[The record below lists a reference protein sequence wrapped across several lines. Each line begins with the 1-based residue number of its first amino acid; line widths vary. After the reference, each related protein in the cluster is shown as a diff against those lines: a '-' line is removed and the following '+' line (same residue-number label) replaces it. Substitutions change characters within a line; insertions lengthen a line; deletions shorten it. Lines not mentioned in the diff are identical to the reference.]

1 MPFFYYNFSMNFK
14 RLLTSAFFVI
24 PLFFVFSCTSTS
36 EISKN
41 SGSQDSSTADNA
53 LEKENDNP
61 KISLVF
67 AGDIMAHAVNY
78 KYSDF
83 SLIWQDVKPLISS
96 GDLSFANIE
105 APVNDD
111 MEWSSYP
118 QFNMHSQYINAAIDA
133 GFNVFSL
140 ANNHSNDWSL
150 DGINATKSYFSLR
163 NDVWACGLKS
173 NMAEKLT
180 CQVISKNGWKILFV
194 AYTELLNSSDS
205 SQWIDFYPPKKR
217 EALIDQLKK
226 LYSINKP
233 DIFVV
238 SVHTSEEEYKQSIS
252 ESHKKFYHQII
263 EECGVDVVWANHPHV
278 YKKIEEV
285 NVPRADGNPELNR
298 TAFIMYANGN
308 TISGQR
314 SSPSLTKPHTDRD
327 STGDGLIVKLY
338 FEKQS
343 LDATGQLQD
352 TNTKTTAAVK
362 TAKVRKDIESLAEK
376 TKAQRELTSTV
387 VKLKKVEP
395 HFITSYILPT
405 GQIVVRLCDDDF
417 IKSLTRSG
425 LFTWADYVQLRKN
438 LYEKHQGNSLWQ

>member
-1 MPFFYYNFSMNFK
+1 MNFK
-14 RLLTSAFFVI
+14 RLLTSAFFAVS
-24 PLFFVFSCTSTS
+24 LFFVFSCTSTS

-41 SGSQDSSTADNA
+41 NKNSDSFTSGDVSKDGS
-53 LEKENDNP
+53 EEENTNP

-83 SLIWQDVKPLISS
+83 NLIWQDVKPLISS

-111 MEWSSYP
+111 MEWSTYP
-118 QFNMHSQYINAAIDA
+118 QFNMHSQYVNAAIDA

-150 DGINATKSYFSLR
+150 DGINATKAYFSLR

-180 CQVISKNGWKILFV
+180 CQVINKNGWKVLFV

-205 SQWIDFYPPKKR
+205 SQWIDYYPPKKR

-238 SVHTSEEEYKQSIS
+238 SVHTSEEEYKHSIS
-252 ESHKKFYHQII
+252 ESHKKFYRQII

-278 YKKIEEV
+278 YKKVEEV
-285 NVPRADGNPELNR
+285 NVPSADGNSKLNK

-338 FEKQS
+338 FEKE
-343 LDATGQLQD
+343 GQLQD
-352 TNTKTTAAVK
+352 ANAKTTAAVK
-362 TAKVRKDIESLAEK
+362 NAKVRKDIESLAEK
-376 TKAQRELTSTV
+376 TKAQREVTSTV

-405 GQIVVRLCDDDF
+405 GQIVVRLCNDDF

>member
-1 MPFFYYNFSMNFK
+1 MNFK
-14 RLLTSAFFVI
+14 RLLTSAFFAVS
-24 PLFFVFSCTSTS
+24 LFFVFSCTSTS

-41 SGSQDSSTADNA
+41 NKNSDSFTSGDVSKDGS
-53 LEKENDNP
+53 EEENTNP

-83 SLIWQDVKPLISS
+83 NLIWQDVKPLISS

-111 MEWSSYP
+111 MEWSTYP
-118 QFNMHSQYINAAIDA
+118 QFNMHSQYVNAAIDA

-150 DGINATKSYFSLR
+150 AGINATKAYFSLR

-180 CQVISKNGWKILFV
+180 CQVINKNGWKILFV

-205 SQWIDFYPPKKR
+205 SQWIDYYPPKKR

-226 LYSINKP
+226 LYSINQP

-238 SVHTSEEEYKQSIS
+238 SIHTLEEEYKHSIS
-252 ESHKKFYHQII
+252 ESHKKFYKQII

-278 YKKIEEV
+278 YKKVEEV
-285 NVPRADGNPELNR
+285 NVPSADGNPELNK

-338 FEKQS
+338 FEKE
-343 LDATGQLQD
+343 GQLQD
-352 TNTKTTAAVK
+352 ANVNTAAAVK
-362 TAKVRKDIESLAEK
+362 NAKVRKDIESLAEK
-376 TKAQRELTSTV
+376 TKAQREVTSTV

-405 GQIVVRLCDDDF
+405 GQIVVRLCNDDF